1 MNLVSNQHFHSVKG
15 WLLGLFCV
23 YFLLS
28 ACQSNGAE
36 ESLYPKIFEA
46 KEGDLEL
53 DFEFSRI
60 KVLKSGLV
68 EIQEIGPLSKKLSVL
83 KGKVY
88 FDLSPGDSLKWNMGV
103 DSLLVEAAHAQFSI
117 VIRKDFIE
125 IAVKQGRIVVNHP
138 PRRVEVFSGQ
148 RLIFKDNNLA
158 ITRLPSRNWFS
169 WVDGILV
176 FENANLR
183 EFIRDL
189 SNHFEIDV
197 QWDNKLSLLKCNFN
211 HRFESIDLQNIMES
225 MFQKYG
231 VESIQEENGALMIVQ
246 TGCS

>member
-1 MNLVSNQHFHSVKG
+1 MNLGPGHSYHFDQG
-15 WLLGLFCV
+15 WFLSLFCI

-46 KEGDLEL
+46 KEGDLDL
-53 DFEFSRI
+53 DFNSSSI
-60 KVLKSGLV
+60 KILKSGSV
-68 EIQEIGPLSKKLSVL
+68 AIYEIGPLSGKLTVL

-88 FDLSPGDSLKWNMGV
+88 FDLSHGDSLQWNMGV

-117 VIRKDFIE
+117 AIRDDLIE
-125 IAVKQGRIVVNHP
+125 IAVRQGRVVVYHP
-138 PRRVEVFSGQ
+138 PRKVEVFSGQ

-183 EFIRDL
+183 EFVRDL

-197 QWDNKLSLLKCNFN
+197 KWEDNLSLLKCKFN
-211 HRFESIDLQNIMES
+211 YRFESIDIQYIMDS
-225 MFQKYG
+225 MFKEYG
-231 VESIQEENGALMIVQ
+231 VESVLEDNGGITIVK